1 MSKDRFF
8 PPTPL
13 LSLQALSHKNN
24 FTLGRLCQ
32 ERIESNAEEIFDN
45 LLLTLS
51 LVQYASSQVGR
62 ELDFLNWGDQEKYK
76 GENLPLEA
84 RAVETQALPVVGLRK
99 EVDLRKWAGVG
110 SWSCMKKKAESVST
124 VLTVC
129 MWCLLCVDHWSLMK
143 MWLTHLLWTLLFRP
157 DMLMKEEMS
166 TIKWEYN

>member
-24 FTLGRLCQ
+24 FTLWRLCQ
-32 ERIESNAEEIFDN
+32 ERIESNAEEISDN

-76 GENLPLEA
+76 GENQPLEA
-84 RAVETQALPVVGLRK
+84 RAVETQALPVEDSGKRWTLGNEQEWVA
-99 EVDLRKWAGVG
+99 DLAWKRRQNQYQQCW
-110 SWSCMKKKAESVST
+110 
-124 VLTVC
+124 
-129 MWCLLCVDHWSLMK
+129 LCVCGVYCVWIID
-143 MWLTHLLWTLLFRP
+143 LWWRCG
-157 DMLMKEEMS
+157 
-166 TIKWEYN
+166 

>member
-62 ELDFLNWGDQEKYK
+62 ELDFLN
-76 GENLPLEA
+76 
-84 RAVETQALPVVGLRK
+84 
-99 EVDLRKWAGVG
+99 
-110 SWSCMKKKAESVST
+110 
-124 VLTVC
+124 
-129 MWCLLCVDHWSLMK
+129 
-143 MWLTHLLWTLLFRP
+143 
-157 DMLMKEEMS
+157 
-166 TIKWEYN
+166 